1 MQYVRLGGTGV
12 RVSPLCL
19 GAMMFGGW
27 GEPDHGNGIE
37 TIHAALD
44 AGINFID
51 TANVYSEGES
61 ERIVGKALKGRRDG
75 VVLATKLY
83 GAMSEDPNDRGTSRR
98 HIIQEVEN
106 SLRRLDTDY
115 IDLYQVHRPDPLTDL
130 SETLGA
136 LDDLVRQGKVRYIG
150 SSTFPP
156 DEVVEAQWAASRDG
170 LQRFVSEQPPYSIFV
185 RHVEEALLP
194 VAQRYRM
201 GVLAWSPLAGGWLSG
216 RFRKGRPYDQ
226 TGRAKRSPERF
237 DPSKPEN
244 QRKYDII
251 EQLVPLAQEEGIS
264 LVELGVSWV
273 LEHPAVTSAIIGPRN
288 RRQLEGQLKAGDIC
302 LSTET
307 LDAVDE
313 IVPPG
318 VTLNKADEGYMP
330 PWLDVRYRRRR
341 RDLS

>member
-1 MQYVRLGGTGV
+1 MDYVRLGGTGV
-12 RVSPLCL
+12 MVSPLCL

-27 GEPDHGNGIE
+27 GDPDHDNGIE

-75 VVLATKLY
+75 VVLATKFY
-83 GAMSEDPNDRGTSRR
+83 GAMTEDPNDGGTSRR
-98 HIIQEVEN
+98 HIIKEVEN

-115 IDLYQVHRPDPLTDL
+115 IDLYQVHRPDPRTDIA
-130 SETLGA
+130 ETLGA

-156 DEVVEAQWAASRDG
+156 DEVVEAQWVSSRDR
-170 LQRFVSEQPPYSIFV
+170 LTRFVTEQPPYSILV
-185 RHVEEALLP
+185 RHIEEALLP

-201 GVLAWSPLAGGWLSG
+201 GVMAWSPLAGGWLSG
-216 RFRKGRPYDQ
+216 KFRKGKPYME
-226 TGRAKRSPERF
+226 TGRAKRSPGRF

-244 QRKYDII
+244 QQKYDII
-251 EQLVPLAQEEGIS
+251 EQLVPLAEKEGIS

-288 RRQLEGQLKAGDIC
+288 REQLEGQLRAADLRLDI
-302 LSTET
+302 ET
-307 LDAVDE
+307 LDAIDE

-318 VTLNKADEGYMP
+318 VTLNKSDEGYTP
-330 PWLDVRYRRRR
+330 PWVETPYRRRR
-341 RDLS
+341 RD